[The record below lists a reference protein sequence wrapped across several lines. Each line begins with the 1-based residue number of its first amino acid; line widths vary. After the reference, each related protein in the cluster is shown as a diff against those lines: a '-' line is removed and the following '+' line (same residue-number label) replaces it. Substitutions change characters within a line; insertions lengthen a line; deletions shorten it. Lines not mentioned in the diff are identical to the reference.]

1 MEKIISR
8 AIVVALLLIGV
19 FIAADRY
26 VFRVEA
32 YEIAFEIGRE
42 GKIVEEYLPGVHVK
56 RNLFNR
62 LVMIP
67 HRKVHCTDAVLV
79 EQPTFTDCT
88 AVLARYWRIDDPKE
102 FYHKVTEYEIAAQ
115 LLQQEL
121 ARPMIPI
128 YLEAINAEV
137 TTGDPIDAFEE

>member
-62 LVMIP
+62 LVMIISYFLNIQ
-67 HRKVHCTDAVLV
+67 HLLAVL
-79 EQPTFTDCT
+79 QFSFTNGESRT
-88 AVLARYWRIDDPKE
+88 AVLQFSFPNGESTILKSSTRK
-102 FYHKVTEYEIAAQ
+102 
-115 LLQQEL
+115 
-121 ARPMIPI
+121 
-128 YLEAINAEV
+128 
-137 TTGDPIDAFEE
+137 